1 MNLNFKRRSYLVSLS
16 EIDVFDIDSTLGT
29 PTSQQII
36 RFLSIWS
43 ELSIKEIQ
51 EKISLS
57 ETQIHN
63 TLKNLTRIG
72 VVIRI
77 RRGTYSLNP
86 SPFTEN
92 LKNAYVS
99 NTTQIINRKIYDIKQ
114 KLKEKDIESA
124 NEEYDTIMLRY
135 QPLLEERFS
144 RMMHSL
150 THSFLEYHE

>member
-1 MNLNFKRRSYLVSLS
+1 MASISQ
-16 EIDVFDIDSTLGT
+16 IDVFDFDSTLGT

-63 TLKNLTRIG
+63 TLKNLIRIG
-72 VVIRI
+72 VVMKV
-77 RRGTYSLNP
+77 RRGVYSLNP

-92 LKNAYVS
+92 IKNAYIS
-99 NTTQIINRKIYDIKQ
+99 NTTQILNNIIYIIKQ
-114 KLKEKDIESA
+114 KLKEKDIQRA
-124 NEEYDTIMLRY
+124 NEEYDNIILLY
-135 QPLLEERFS
+135 QPLLEEKFS

-150 THSFLEYHE
+150 AHSFLEYYE